1 MNSVLSYIAGFV
13 ILLLFA
19 ALVGPSIVDWN
30 AFRAEIES
38 QISETVGRDVTIGGD
53 INFVILPA
61 PRFSLRELSIGGD
74 SADVPLAR
82 VGTLEGEVA
91 LAPLL
96 RAEIDVVR
104 VRALDFSAHV
114 SRDENGKINWASNGT
129 RTLDVAIDPQT
140 ISLDSMVFENGEVL
154 LTNAT
159 SNETARLLNVT
170 GELTATSLVGPLKF
184 DGRFEYDSAPYVLS
198 ISTGAFG
205 GDRAFPVNIDIAAPD
220 HGWASSFSGLSTEA
234 TTSARLDG
242 TFEFRL
248 GQSEVEGEVSPFLQ
262 MTAGFVGNSE
272 TVSLRDVEL
281 AVADATFKGE
291 IEVGLD
297 GEPCIAADLSGA
309 RFAVDRVLERLQAA
323 ALPVDNLR
331 VPEALVGALQL
342 HFVDLSFGAAH
353 TSNVQ
358 ADVRIEDGALLF
370 DSLTAEFPGDTT
382 TQVKGTLSAVQ
393 GTPRF
398 DGSLE
403 AAIGNPSALAHW
415 LGELAQAEPLTIGVA
430 ENEPGPIRLQTEL
443 ALQPTLLQAYSLS
456 MVSGDEGEVSVP
468 VTGGLSF
475 AFRGRPALSVELRG
489 AFMDISWL
497 NGFLDAQKVSDSL
510 DPSAFDAIAILG
522 FDRLLLADTVLTDVD
537 VSASLAE
544 DVLSIERFASVLNGT
559 DKISAVGTVSNIGPL
574 ATGDLEGT
582 INAGLAMSIGSLLL
596 GVDVPSP
603 DDGALAY
610 VLHGEETEEGHVASL
625 HMSGEAG
632 GSAVSLV
639 LNQQRVGS
647 APPADKLDLAFTLE
661 NPNAQSLLAQL
672 GVEPTAQVDGAGR
685 LSVELSG
692 QTYGT
697 LDTSMRFAAGDFTG
711 SFTGKTDTPLD
722 APHFAGR
729 FEVSAPTFGTAS
741 QVVGWQGGMADLISA
756 NARDGA
762 VVAGGDLEW
771 ASDRI
776 VLSDVEG
783 IAGAFRA
790 SGGGSVEFGG
800 GMPSVEANISLG
812 SIVLDPLFVTD
823 GADTW
828 SADPLDWS
836 SLSGFK
842 GSLSLT
848 VSKASI
854 ADLVLEDIAA
864 KGSLADGVLSFT
876 PVTAELAS
884 GRLTMGARFEGGD
897 GMPGLGLTLAAENVS
912 VDRATEMLFG
922 EELASGEATASLQLE
937 GQGRSLLGLVSTLS
951 GKGSLALA
959 EGALSG
965 FDLEAFR
972 TALDGLSTMDDFDA
986 VAAVHLNNGRA
997 SLSEINGD
1005 FSIDEGILKYVPNEV
1020 VVSGA
1025 NGIEVTALA
1034 DLVRLEADVETDI
1047 TLTGDKPLPPMS
1059 MVLTGPFQMLE
1070 RRNDTLA
1077 IQQAVSQ
1084 MLLIRDIE
1092 EAGIDD
1098 LPDELRDL
1106 IVGPDAGSELDAPLE
1121 GVVEDLV
1128 PEEGQDP
1135 GAPTPVER
1143 PTN

>member
-74 SADVPLAR
+74 GADVPLAR
-82 VGTLEGEVA
+82 IGTLEGEVA

-96 RAEIDVVR
+96 RAEVDVVR

-129 RTLDVAIDPQT
+129 STLDVAIDPEA

-154 LTNAT
+154 LTNAA
-159 SNETARLLNVT
+159 SNETARLLNVA

-184 DGRFEYDSAPYVLS
+184 DGRFEYESATYVLS
-198 ISTGAFG
+198 VSTGAFG
-205 GDRAFPVNIDIAAPD
+205 GDRAFPVNIDLAAPD
-220 HGWASSFSGLSTEA
+220 HGWTSSFSGLSTEA

-272 TVSLRDVEL
+272 AVSLRDVEL

-291 IEVGLD
+291 MEVGLA
-297 GEPCIAADLSGA
+297 GGPSIAADLSGA
-309 RFAVDRVLERLQAA
+309 RLAVDRVLEQFQAA
-323 ALPVDNLR
+323 AVPVENLR
-331 VPEALVGALQL
+331 IPEALVGALELQV
-342 HFVDLSFGAAH
+342 VDLSFGAAH

-358 ADVRIEDGALLF
+358 ADVRIEDGAVLF
-370 DSLTAEFPGDTT
+370 DSLSAEFPGGTT
-382 TQVKGTLSAVQ
+382 TLVKGTISTVQ

-403 AAIGNPSALAHW
+403 AAIGDPSALARW
-415 LGELAQAEPLTIGVA
+415 VGELAQSEPLIHGA
-430 ENEPGPIRLQTEL
+430 QEYEPGPIRLQTEL

-456 MVSGDEGEVSVP
+456 MVSDDEGEASAP

-475 AFRGRPALSVELRG
+475 ALRGRPALSVELRG
-489 AFMDISWL
+489 AFLDASWL
-497 NGFLDAQKVSDSL
+497 NGYLDIQNVFNSL

-537 VSASLAE
+537 VSASLSE
-544 DVLSIERFASVLNGT
+544 GVLSIERFISVLNGT
-559 DKISAVGTVSNIGPL
+559 NEISAVGTVSNIGPL

-582 INAGLAMSIGSLLL
+582 VNAGLATSIGRLLL

-603 DDGALAY
+603 DDGTLAY
-610 VLHGEETEEGHVASL
+610 VLRGEETDDGHVASL
-625 HMSGEAG
+625 KLSGEAG

-639 LNQQRVGS
+639 LNRQRGGS
-647 APPADKLDLAFTLE
+647 APLADKVDLVFTLG
-661 NPNAQSLLAQL
+661 NPNAQSLLDQL
-672 GVEPTAQVDGAGR
+672 GVEPTALVEGAGS

-692 QTYGT
+692 QTDGT
-697 LDTSMRFAAGDFTG
+697 LDTSMRFAVGDFTG
-711 SFTGKTDTPLD
+711 SFAGKTDTPLD
-722 APHFAGR
+722 TPRFAGR
-729 FEVSAPTFGTAS
+729 FEVSAPTFGLAS

-762 VVAGGDLEW
+762 FVAGGGLEW
-771 ASDRI
+771 TADRI
-776 VLSDVEG
+776 RLSEVEA

-790 SGGGSVEFGG
+790 SGGGSVDFGG
-800 GMPSVEANISLG
+800 TMPSAVVNISLG
-812 SIVLDPLFVTD
+812 SIALDRLFVTD
-823 GADTW
+823 GADPW
-828 SADPLDWS
+828 SAEPLDWS
-836 SLSGFK
+836 SLAGFK
-842 GSLSLT
+842 GALT
-848 VSKASI
+848 LTASKASVANI
-854 ADLVLEDIAA
+854 VLEDIAA

-897 GMPGLGLTLAAENVS
+897 GVPGLGLTLAAENIS
-912 VDRATEMLFG
+912 VDRASEMLFS

-951 GKGSLALA
+951 GKGSLALT
-959 EGALSG
+959 EGELSG

-997 SLSEINGD
+997 SLSGIKGD
-1005 FSIDEGILKYVPNEV
+1005 FSIDEGILRYVPSEV
-1020 VVSGA
+1020 AVSGA

-1034 DLVRLEADVETDI
+1034 DLVRLEADVETDVI
-1047 TLTGDKPLPPMS
+1047 LTGERPLPPMS
-1059 MVLTGPFQMLE
+1059 MVLAGPFQMLE

-1084 MLLIRDIE
+1084 MLLVRDIE

-1121 GVVEDLV
+1121 GVVEELV
-1128 PEEGQDP
+1128 PEENQDP

>member
-38 QISETVGRDVTIGGD
+38 QISEAVGRDVTIAGD

-61 PRFSLRELSIGGD
+61 PRFSLGELSIGGG

-96 RAEIDVVR
+96 RAEVDVVR

-114 SRDENGKINWASNGT
+114 IRDENGQINWGDNGNSA
-129 RTLDVAIDPQT
+129 LDVSIDPEA
-140 ISLDSMVFENGEVL
+140 ISLDSMVFENGEIL
-154 LTNAT
+154 FTNAA
-159 SNETARLLNVT
+159 SNETAHLLNVT

-184 DGRFEYDSAPYVLS
+184 DGQFDHESAPYVVS

-205 GDRAFPVNIDIAAPD
+205 GDRAFPVNIDIAAPE
-220 HGWASSFSGLSTEA
+220 HGWDSSFSGLSTEA
-234 TTSARLDG
+234 TTAARLDG

-248 GQSEVEGEVSPFLQ
+248 GQSEVDGELSSFLQ

-272 TVSLRDVEL
+272 EISLRDVEL
-281 AVADATFKGE
+281 AIADATFKGE
-291 IEVGLD
+291 IEIGLE
-297 GEPCIAADLSGA
+297 GGPSIAADLSGA
-309 RFAVDRVLERLQAA
+309 RLAVDEVLEQFQAA
-323 ALPVDNLR
+323 ALPVANLR
-331 VPEALVGALQL
+331 IPEVLVGALAL
-342 HFVDLSFGAAH
+342 HVVDLSYGAAR

-358 ADVRIEDGALLF
+358 ADVRVEDGALLF
-370 DSLTAEFPGDTT
+370 DSLSAEFPGDTT
-382 TQVKGTLSAVQ
+382 TLVKGTISTVQ

-403 AAIGNPSALAHW
+403 AAIGNPSALARW
-415 LGELAQAEPLTIGVA
+415 LDELAQSEPLTHGA
-430 ENEPGPIRLQTEL
+430 KEYESGPIRLQTEL

-456 MVSGDEGEVSVP
+456 MVSGDEGEASAP

-475 AFRGRPALSVELRG
+475 ALRGRPALSVELRG
-489 AFMDISWL
+489 AFLDVSWM
-497 NGFLDAQKVSDSL
+497 NGFLDAQKVSDRL
-510 DPSAFDAIAILG
+510 DLAAFDAIAILG
-522 FDRLLLADTVLTDVD
+522 FDRLVLSDAVLTDVD

-544 DVLSIERFASVLNGT
+544 GVLSIERFVSVLNGT
-559 DKISAVGTVSNIGPL
+559 NKISAAGTVSNIGPL

-582 INAGLAMSIGSLLL
+582 ISAGLATSIGSYLL

-603 DDGALAY
+603 DGGALAY
-610 VLHGEETEEGHVASL
+610 VMLGAETEEGHAASL
-625 HMSGEAG
+625 SLSGEAG
-632 GSAVSLV
+632 GSAVSLE
-639 LNQQRVGS
+639 LNRQRVGS
-647 APPADKLDLAFTLE
+647 APPADKMDLVFTLE
-661 NPNAQSLLAQL
+661 NPNVQSLLDQL
-672 GVEPTAQVDGAGR
+672 YVESTAPIDGFGR

-692 QTYGT
+692 QTDGP
-697 LDTSMRFAAGDFTG
+697 LDTSMRFSAGDFTG
-711 SFTGKTDTPLD
+711 SFTGKTDAPLD
-722 APHFAGR
+722 APKFAGR
-729 FEVSAPTFGTAS
+729 FEVSAPTFGLAS
-741 QVVGWQGGMADLISA
+741 QVVGWQGGMAELISA

-762 VVAGGDLEW
+762 FVAGGGLEW
-771 ASDRI
+771 AADRI
-776 VLSDVEG
+776 GLSEVEA

-790 SGGGSVEFGG
+790 SGGGSIDFGG
-800 GMPSVEANISLG
+800 AIPSVEANISLG
-812 SIVLDPLFVTD
+812 SVLLDPLFVADGTD
-823 GADTW
+823 PW

-836 SLSGFK
+836 SLAGFK
-842 GSLSLT
+842 GALALT
-848 VSKASI
+848 VSKASV
-854 ADLVLEDIAA
+854 ANFVLEDIAA
-864 KGSLADGVLSFT
+864 QGSLADGVLSFT

-897 GMPGLGLTLAAENVS
+897 GVPGLGLTLAAENIS
-912 VDRATEMLFG
+912 VDRASEMLFS

-951 GKGSLALA
+951 GKGSLALT
-959 EGALSG
+959 EGELNG

-986 VAAVHLNNGRA
+986 VAAVHLDNGRA
-997 SLSEINGD
+997 RLIGIEGD
-1005 FSIDEGILKYVPNEV
+1005 FSIDEGILKYVPSEV
-1020 VVSGA
+1020 AVSGA

-1034 DLVRLEADVETDI
+1034 DLVRLEADVETDV
-1047 TLTGDKPLPPMS
+1047 TLTGEKPLPPMS
-1059 MVLTGPFQMLE
+1059 MVLAGPFQMLE

-1084 MLLIRDIE
+1084 MLLVRDIE

-1106 IVGPDAGSELDAPLE
+1106 IVGPDSGSELDAPLE
-1121 GVVEDLV
+1121 GVVEELV
-1128 PEEGQDP
+1128 PEDSQDP
-1135 GAPTPVER
+1135 GAPRPVER